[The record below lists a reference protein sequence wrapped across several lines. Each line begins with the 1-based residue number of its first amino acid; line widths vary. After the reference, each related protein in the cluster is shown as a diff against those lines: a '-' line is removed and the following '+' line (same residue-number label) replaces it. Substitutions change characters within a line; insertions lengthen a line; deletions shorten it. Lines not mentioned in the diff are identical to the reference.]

1 MLTLPVSES
10 LISAEF
16 RSDCSVACSN
26 TSPLCSVSKRSYEFE
41 KKMYSEIHQ
50 HNTLKWHTTTFYWPQ
65 KQMRDQ
71 YFCYQIW
78 EKNTIS
84 LKTTWLVI
92 NLDAHTAHVIC
103 LHLKSTIL
111 GLVILIQPNSL
122 PVRSKKKAL
131 YTEKIF

>member
-1 MLTLPVSES
+1 MTTETDERSVFLLPNLRE
-10 LISAEF
+10 
-16 RSDCSVACSN
+16 N
-26 TSPLCSVSKRSYEFE
+26 
-41 KKMYSEIHQ
+41 
-50 HNTLKWHTTTFYWPQ
+50 N
-65 KQMRDQ
+65 
-71 YFCYQIW
+71 
-78 EKNTIS
+78 IS